1 MTDNY
6 IVLSRK
12 WRPQSFN
19 DVVGQLHVTQ
29 TLQNALKQNR
39 LGHGYLFT
47 GSRGV
52 GKTSVARILSR
63 AINCTE
69 STDAN
74 PCNKCSLCIDILN
87 GNNFDVV
94 ELDGASNRGIDEIRD
109 LRESVK
115 YAPSSGKYKI
125 YIIDEVHMLTKEA
138 FNALL
143 KTLEEPP
150 SHVLFVLATTD
161 PHKIPQTILSRTQR
175 FNFKR
180 ISIDNINNYLS
191 KILNKEGKVFDDT
204 SLRLIS
210 KKADGSMRDA
220 LSLLDQVIAYCDD
233 EISVETVSEAIGLID
248 SIVYSKLLFFILK
261 SDLSEILNIINN
273 SLSVGHSINDF
284 TNGFIDFLNRCMHFY
299 LKDDKDEIFFDKQ
312 VKSFLKKIENSLDI
326 EFIIQVLDSMLQFQ
340 NKLKFLNQPM
350 IALEAQFIKLAY
362 LNKQS
367 NAFSNENEIFPEF
380 KKNDD
385 QASQSV
391 KKVEKQV
398 SNEQL
403 YVREKENDDQTSQS
417 VEKVEEQVSNEE
429 TSVSEKENNDQAN
442 QKKDIVKLQADNK
455 EESDKLNMEDK
466 SNSDTQNNSA
476 ENKSVALITLDSIN
490 EKWATIISLI
500 QDKNPKTSSFL
511 NNVVVESF
519 ENKKLTLSILNGSQF
534 HINSLENDINI
545 INDSFSEC
553 LGDVVNVHFQIK
565 SDDNFVSDKESKPK
579 QHPLIDK
586 AIDLLDGEI
595 IK

>member
-29 TLQNALKQNR
+29 TLQNALRQNR

-87 GNNFDVV
+87 GNNFDVI

-180 ISIDNINNYLS
+180 ISIDDIDNYLS

-233 EISVETVSEAIGLID
+233 EISVQTVSEAIGLID
-248 SIVYSKLLFFILK
+248 SIVYSKVLFFILK
-261 SDLSEILNIINN
+261 SDLSEMLNIINN
-273 SLSVGHSINDF
+273 SLSIGHSINDF

-326 EFIIQVLDSMLQFQ
+326 KFIIQVLDSMLQFQ

-367 NAFSNENEIFPEF
+367 NGFSNESEIFPE
-380 KKNDD
+380 
-385 QASQSV
+385 
-391 KKVEKQV
+391 
-398 SNEQL
+398 L
-403 YVREKENDDQTSQS
+403 KENDAQTSQS
-417 VEKVEEQVSNEE
+417 IEKVEEQVPNEE
-429 TSVSEKENNDQAN
+429 TSVPEKENDAQTS
-442 QKKDIVKLQADNK
+442 QKKDIVKLQVDNK
-455 EESDKLNMEDK
+455 EDSDKLNMEDE
-466 SNSDTQNNSA
+466 SNSNAQNSSS

-490 EKWATIISLI
+490 EKWAAIISLI
-500 QDKNPKTSSFL
+500 EEKNPKTSSFL
-511 NNVVVESF
+511 NDVVIESF

-553 LGDVVNVHFQIK
+553 LGGIVNVHFQIK
-565 SDDNFVSDKESKPK
+565 SDDNLVSDEESKPK

-595 IK
+595 I

>member
-29 TLQNALKQNR
+29 TLQNALRQNR

-69 STDAN
+69 STDTN

-87 GNNFDVV
+87 GNNFDVI

-180 ISIDNINNYLS
+180 ISIDDIDNYLS

-233 EISVETVSEAIGLID
+233 EISVQTVSEAIGLID
-248 SIVYSKLLFFILK
+248 SIVYSKVLFFILK

-326 EFIIQVLDSMLQFQ
+326 KFIIQVLDSMLQFQ

-367 NAFSNENEIFPEF
+367 NDFSNESEIFPE
-380 KKNDD
+380 
-385 QASQSV
+385 
-391 KKVEKQV
+391 
-398 SNEQL
+398 L
-403 YVREKENDDQTSQS
+403 KENDAQTSQS
-417 VEKVEEQVSNEE
+417 IEKVEEQVPNEE
-429 TSVSEKENNDQAN
+429 TSMPEKENDAQTS
-442 QKKDIVKLQADNK
+442 QKKDIVKLQVDNK
-455 EESDKLNMEDK
+455 EDSDKLNMEDE
-466 SNSDTQNNSA
+466 SNSNAQNNSS

-490 EKWATIISLI
+490 EKWAAIISLI
-500 QDKNPKTSSFL
+500 EEKNPKTSSFL
-511 NNVVVESF
+511 NDVVIESF

-553 LGDVVNVHFQIK
+553 LGGIVNVHFQIK
-565 SDDNFVSDKESKPK
+565 SDDNLVSDEESKPK

-595 IK
+595 I

>member
-29 TLQNALKQNR
+29 TLQNALRQNR

-63 AINCTE
+63 AINCPE

-87 GNNFDVV
+87 GNNFDVI

-180 ISIDNINNYLS
+180 ISIDDIDNYLS

-233 EISVETVSEAIGLID
+233 EISVQTVSEAIGLID
-248 SIVYSKLLFFILK
+248 SIVYSKVLFFILK

-273 SLSVGHSINDF
+273 SLSIGHSINDF

-326 EFIIQVLDSMLQFQ
+326 KFIIQVLDSMLQFQ

-367 NAFSNENEIFPEF
+367 NGFSNESEIFP
-380 KKNDD
+380 
-385 QASQSV
+385 A
-391 KKVEKQV
+391 
-398 SNEQL
+398 L
-403 YVREKENDDQTSQS
+403 KENDTQASQS
-417 VEKVEEQVSNEE
+417 VEKVEEQVSNQEV
-429 TSVSEKENNDQAN
+429 SVPEKENDDRAS
-442 QKKDIVKLQADNK
+442 QKKDIVKLQVDNK
-455 EESDKLNMEDK
+455 EDSDKLNMEDE
-466 SNSDTQNNSA
+466 SNSNAQNNSS
-476 ENKSVALITLDSIN
+476 ENKSVALVTLDSIN

-500 QDKNPKTSSFL
+500 EEKNPKTSSFL
-511 NNVVVESF
+511 NDVVIESF

-553 LGDVVNVHFQIK
+553 LGGIVNVHFQIK
-565 SDDNFVSDKESKPK
+565 SDDNLVSDKESKPK

-595 IK
+595 I

>member
-69 STDAN
+69 SIDAN

-87 GNNFDVV
+87 GNNFDVI

-180 ISIDNINNYLS
+180 ISIDDIDNYLS

-367 NAFSNENEIFPEF
+367 NAFSNENEIFPE
-380 KKNDD
+380 
-385 QASQSV
+385 
-391 KKVEKQV
+391 
-398 SNEQL
+398 L
-403 YVREKENDDQTSQS
+403 KENDDQTSQS
-417 VEKVEEQVSNEE
+417 VKKVEEQASNEDI
-429 TSVSEKENNDQAN
+429 SVSEKENDGQAS
-442 QKKDIVKLQADNK
+442 QKKDIVKLQVDNI
-455 EESDKLNMEDK
+455 EDSDKLNMEDE
-466 SNSDTQNNSA
+466 SNSNVQNNSS

-500 QDKNPKTSSFL
+500 EQKNPKTSSFL
-511 NNVVVESF
+511 NDVVIESF

-553 LGDVVNVHFQIK
+553 LGGIVNVHFQIK
-565 SDDNFVSDKESKPK
+565 SDDNLVSDKESKPK
-579 QHPLIDK
+579 QHPLIYK

-595 IK
+595 I

>member
-29 TLQNALKQNR
+29 TLQNALRQNR

-69 STDAN
+69 STDTN

-87 GNNFDVV
+87 GNNFDVI

-180 ISIDNINNYLS
+180 ISIDDIDNYLS

-233 EISVETVSEAIGLID
+233 EISVQTVSEAIGLID
-248 SIVYSKLLFFILK
+248 SIVYSKVLFFILK

-273 SLSVGHSINDF
+273 SLSIGHSINDF

-326 EFIIQVLDSMLQFQ
+326 KFIIQVLDSMLQFQ

-367 NAFSNENEIFPEF
+367 NDFSNESEIFPE
-380 KKNDD
+380 
-385 QASQSV
+385 
-391 KKVEKQV
+391 
-398 SNEQL
+398 L
-403 YVREKENDDQTSQS
+403 KENDAQTSQS
-417 VEKVEEQVSNEE
+417 IEKVEEQVPNEE
-429 TSVSEKENNDQAN
+429 TSMPEKENDAQTS
-442 QKKDIVKLQADNK
+442 QKKDIVKLQVDNK
-455 EESDKLNMEDK
+455 EDSDKLNMEDE
-466 SNSDTQNNSA
+466 SNSNAQNNSS

-490 EKWATIISLI
+490 EKWAAIISLI
-500 QDKNPKTSSFL
+500 EEKNPKTSSFL
-511 NNVVVESF
+511 NDVVIESF

-553 LGDVVNVHFQIK
+553 LGGIVNVHFQIK
-565 SDDNFVSDKESKPK
+565 SDDNLVSDEESKPK

-595 IK
+595 I